1 MESHKMI
8 VLHYL
13 GDFVSFCAL
22 EKSESIVNLMGEK
35 CSYEY
40 HLATY
45 VVHTHAHAHT
55 QTRTNLYNSL
65 NIIGPIQFM
74 TIDESCVILLIKIKT
89 RVKYE

>member
-45 VVHTHAHAHT
+45 VVHTHTHTRIHKHA
-55 QTRTNLYNSL
+55 QTY
-65 NIIGPIQFM
+65 
-74 TIDESCVILLIKIKT
+74 TIH
-89 RVKYE
+89 